1 MAEFDLVVRGGT
13 VIDGLGGLPCATDV
27 AITDGRIVAVG
38 DFGSAGN
45 EEIDAKG
52 LVVAPGFIDLHT
64 HYDAQI
70 FWDPILSP
78 ASQHGITTVIGG
90 NCGLTL
96 APVTT
101 ADQDFLTRLFAQVE
115 AIPEA
120 TLQAGVP
127 YDWQTFPEMLD
138 RIEDIELGP
147 NIGLLVGHS
156 ALRRSVMGEAASE
169 REATDQEVEA
179 MCGLLDEALVAG
191 GLGFSTANV
200 STQVDG
206 DGRPTPPNFA
216 TRDEFVALA
225 GTCARHPGTTLEF
238 IPNSFLAGFSDED
251 MKLMADMSAAANR
264 PLNWNTPL
272 INKAAPD
279 LYRRQLSATDVARE
293 RGGRVVPLFSL
304 QNGPM
309 QMEFLNGY
317 VFKAL
322 PGWDWLFELDVPER
336 IKALADPE
344 SRSRLLEA
352 LDAADTGLAST
363 VRTQWGQF
371 FINEP
376 KKPEMSVL
384 EGRQI
389 TEIAQERGI
398 SDFDAVCDIAVEA
411 ELEVGLVRFA
421 FDLADEWTDKARIEV
436 LKDPRVVMGASD
448 GGAHM
453 DMFVGADFPTRCLA
467 ELVRERGIFTLEE
480 MIRQFTDVPARFYGL
495 RERGRLVPGYWADI
509 VIFDADTVG
518 AGPLRT
524 VRDLP
529 GGGSRLLTHPVGVD
543 HVLVAGEA
551 LVRGGE
557 PTEARPGQL
566 MRSGR
571 NTETVLAREIA

>member
-238 IPNSFLAGFSDED
+238 IPNSFLAGFSDEERASFSELLESGFID
-251 MKLMADMSAAANR
+251 TFRYFHPGGPGHYTWWSYRGGARQRNVGWRLDYFGVSAA
-264 PLNWNTPL
+264 L
-272 INKAAPD
+272 ID
-279 LYRRQLSATDVARE
+279 
-293 RGGRVVPLFSL
+293 RV
-304 QNGPM
+304 
-309 QMEFLNGY
+309 
-317 VFKAL
+317 
-322 PGWDWLFELDVPER
+322 
-336 IKALADPE
+336 
-344 SRSRLLEA
+344 
-352 LDAADTGLAST
+352 AST
-363 VRTQWGQF
+363 A
-371 FINEP
+371 I
-376 KKPEMSVL
+376 
-384 EGRQI
+384 
-389 TEIAQERGI
+389 
-398 SDFDAVCDIAVEA
+398 
-411 ELEVGLVRFA
+411 
-421 FDLADEWTDKARIEV
+421 
-436 LKDPRVVMGASD
+436 LKDVLGSD
-448 GGAHM
+448 HC
-453 DMFVGADFPTRCLA
+453 PI
-467 ELVRERGIFTLEE
+467 ELV
-480 MIRQFTDVPARFYGL
+480 MK
-495 RERGRLVPGYWADI
+495 
-509 VIFDADTVG
+509 
-518 AGPLRT
+518 
-524 VRDLP
+524 
-529 GGGSRLLTHPVGVD
+529 
-543 HVLVAGEA
+543 
-551 LVRGGE
+551 
-557 PTEARPGQL
+557 
-566 MRSGR
+566 
-571 NTETVLAREIA
+571 